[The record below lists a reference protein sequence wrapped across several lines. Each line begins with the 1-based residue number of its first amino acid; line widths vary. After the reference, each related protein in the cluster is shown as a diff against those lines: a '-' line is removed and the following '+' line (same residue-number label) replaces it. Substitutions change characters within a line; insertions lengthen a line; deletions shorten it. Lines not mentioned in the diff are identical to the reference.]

1 MKVVFFGSPAAALP
15 SLERILRDG
24 HKVEL
29 VITQPDKP
37 AGRGRAVQACPVKL
51 FAQSHGLPVHQ
62 PERIRKDPRSLEL
75 LEAVQPDIAVVV
87 AFGQIM
93 PAPIIYLPRWHTVNV
108 HFSLLPKFRGAS
120 PVAWAILAGEKRT
133 GVTIFELNE
142 KMDEGDVLLWE
153 ELDILEGETTGEL
166 EARLAEVGAGLIS
179 ETLTRRETLTLIP
192 QDHAA
197 ATYAPKLKKE
207 DGLIH
212 WSEPAEII
220 DRKVRA
226 FTPWPSAFTSLGGLR
241 LQLTKGR
248 PLQSQACGLPPG
260 RIIARGREG
269 LQVCCGQGTAY
280 LIEWLK
286 PENKREMSA
295 ADFCRG
301 AQAKLDA
308 SFEDPGKP
316 GVV

>member
-1 MKVVFFGSPAAALP
+1 MRVVFFGSPEAALP
-15 SLERILRDG
+15 SLARILRDG
-24 HKVEL
+24 HAVEL

-37 AGRGRAVQACPVKL
+37 AGRGRAVQACPVKI
-51 FAQSHGLPVHQ
+51 FAESRGLPVHQ
-62 PERIRKDPRSLEL
+62 PDRIRKDPRSLEL
-75 LEAVQPDIAVVV
+75 LQAIQPDIAVVA

-93 PAPIIYLPRWHTVNV
+93 PASIIYLPRWHTVNV

-153 ELDILEGETTGEL
+153 EMDIREGETAGEL
-166 EARLAEVGAGLIS
+166 EARLAEAGAGLIS
-179 ETLTRRETLTLIP
+179 ETLSRRESMTLIP

-197 ATYAPKLKKE
+197 ATLAPKLKKE
-207 DGLIH
+207 DGLIR
-212 WSEPAEII
+212 WTEPAGVI

-226 FTPWPSAFTSLGGLR
+226 FTPWPSAFTALGGTR
-241 LQLTKGR
+241 LQLTRGR
-248 PLQSQACGLPPG
+248 PLDGPAVAEPPG
-260 RIIARGREG
+260 RVLSAGKEG
-269 LQVCCGQGTAY
+269 LRVSCGQGTVY
-280 LIEWLK
+280 LVERLK

-301 AQAKLDA
+301 AQAKIEAGFD
-308 SFEDPGKP
+308 EPGKP
-316 GVV
+316 EAV

>member
-24 HKVEL
+24 HAVEL

-37 AGRGRAVQACPVKL
+37 AGRGRALQACPVKL
-51 FAQSHGLPVHQ
+51 FAESRGLPVHQ

-75 LEAVQPDIAVVV
+75 LQAIQPDIAVVV

-93 PAPIIYLPRWHTVNV
+93 PASVIYLPRWHTVNV

-153 ELDILEGETTGEL
+153 EMDVLAGETTGEL
-166 EARLAEVGAGLIS
+166 EARLAEAGAGLIS
-179 ETLTRRETLTLIP
+179 ETLARRESMTLIP
-192 QDHAA
+192 QDHSA

-207 DGLIH
+207 DGLIR
-212 WSEPAEII
+212 WTEPAEII

-241 LQLTKGR
+241 LQLTRGR
-248 PLQSQACGLPPG
+248 PLPDPACGLPPG
-260 RIIARGREG
+260 HIIEWSREG
-269 LQVCCGQGTAY
+269 LKVCCGQGTAY
-280 LIEWLK
+280 LVERLK

-295 ADFCRG
+295 ADFSRG
-301 AQAKLDA
+301 AQAKLSA
-308 SFEDPGKP
+308 WFEDGDRKTD
-316 GVV
+316 